1 MLIYFAYEL
10 IYLKQS
16 DQGIQTEYFF
26 ICQQTYLADFT
37 LSSTDVYY
45 FTPHKFER
53 KVLTENMEGYRNQTQ
68 GLAAMSRQGIGEL
81 NYGIPSN

>member
-1 MLIYFAYEL
+1 M
-10 IYLKQS
+10 
-16 DQGIQTEYFF
+16 QTVYFF

-53 KVLTENMEGYRNQTQ
+53 KVLTEKMAGYRNQTQ
-68 GLAAMSRQGIGEL
+68 GLAGMSRQGIREL
-81 NYGIPSN
+81 NNGIPSK